1 MIAVSLLV
9 GALLSAAS
17 TASPYAAD
25 SAALRQRAA
34 ESVSTVQEAQPQP
47 GRFDPSR
54 FDSVT
59 AGALRVLLDTAAA
72 HKIPTSPLVD
82 RALEGAARRASTTRI
97 LSTVR
102 ETYVAMLDARAAL
115 GDNSSESELSTGAEA
130 IRAGADGKAL
140 QAIRATRPATGT
152 AVGALVVFSDLIG
165 NRGISLNDARD
176 AVVSLARTSR
186 TDETLNALQSLVA
199 RNSVRG
205 PGMAQDAMKRYVK
218 DNVAAAQKNGQA
230 QTGKRPPGPPDAL

>member
-1 MIAVSLLV
+1 MIGASFLVAAFLTVAPPVSRAVADTEPV
-9 GALLSAAS
+9 RDHALQ
-17 TASPYAAD
+17 T
-25 SAALRQRAA
+25 
-34 ESVSTVQEAQPQP
+34 TEAQESQPAQP

-59 AGALRVLLDTAAA
+59 AGALRVILDTAAA
-72 HKIPTSPLVD
+72 HKIPTATLINLALQGSAQHASP
-82 RALEGAARRASTTRI
+82 AKI
-97 LSTVR
+97 LTAVR
-102 ETYVAMLDARAAL
+102 ETYAAMLDARAAL
-115 GDNSSESELSTGAEA
+115 GDNSTESELASGATA

-140 QAIRATRPATGT
+140 QAIRTTRPGSGS

-165 NRGISLNDARD
+165 NRGIGLNDARD

-186 TDETLNALQSLVA
+186 TDETLNGLQSLVA

-218 DNVAAAQKNGQA
+218 DNAAGAKNA
-230 QTGKRPPGPPDAL
+230 PAKPVTRPPSPPDAS